1 MISAIF
7 SPILVQI
14 ITTRAQMQKEKR
26 EYSERH
32 KQEVIENYLKEMGK
46 HIYSGC
52 KKGNSDYGACLSE
65 IYMYFPHEYWYK
77 ITEVIKCVREVE
89 NMSANSDQSINA
101 RNQALSRLQDMYL
114 DLCKE
119 AAPLSRDKKL
129 SRNHIRQIK
138 QKSYIDRYID

>member
-1 MISAIF
+1 MTTESISLIISISAMISTIF

-52 KKGNSDYGACLSE
+52 KKGNSD
-65 IYMYFPHEYWYK
+65 
-77 ITEVIKCVREVE
+77 
-89 NMSANSDQSINA
+89 SI
-101 RNQALSRLQDMYL
+101 LYYS
-114 DLCKE
+114 KG
-119 AAPLSRDKKL
+119 
-129 SRNHIRQIK
+129 
-138 QKSYIDRYID
+138 